1 MKSNLS
7 VIALLLGACSVEA
20 LFLQKQTMAKD
31 VPRSNTEESQQNR
44 AEELALAAFEGVSEP
59 IASLSK
65 VNTTSSVPAELQ
77 GTAVDPNF
85 HQTLAAAKSDDD
97 EEHEKKEKKEKAQKE
112 AKAKAA
118 AINWKDPAAPSV
130 VEFYKEYD
138 HVGYDRG
145 QIANDMGR
153 IKVERTKKEEA
164 NHFCARDDWTTV
176 HYKTY
181 NEDQLIQDSRTF
193 EQGKPKVF
201 RLGHY
206 EVSKCWD
213 ISIQQI
219 RQGETATVTCPGEL
233 ANGG

>member
-1 MKSNLS
+1 MKSSIS

-20 LFLQKQTMAKD
+20 LSLQKQAMAKD
-31 VPRSNTEESQQNR
+31 VPRTNTEESQQQK
-44 AEELALAAFEGVSEP
+44 AEEQAIASLDGVSQP
-59 IASLSK
+59 IASLTK
-65 VNTTSSVPAELQ
+65 VKTTSGVPAELQ
-77 GTAVDPNF
+77 GTPADPNF

-97 EEHEKKEKKEKAQKE
+97 HGDDHHEEKEKKEENEEHEKKEKKEKAQKE

-130 VEFYKEYD
+130 VEFFREYD

-153 IKVERTKKEEA
+153 IKVERTKKEEG

-181 NEDQLIQDSRTF
+181 NGD
-193 EQGKPKVF
+193 
-201 RLGHY
+201 
-206 EVSKCWD
+206 
-213 ISIQQI
+213 
-219 RQGETATVTCPGEL
+219 
-233 ANGG
+233 